1 MSITVKING
10 TAYEAGEGM
19 TILQL
24 AKANQIEIPTLCY
37 DERVKTYGA
46 CGLCVVEVEGAP
58 KLFRACAT
66 AVTDGMS
73 VLTDTPRVRES
84 RKTALE
90 FLMSDHTGDCK
101 APCSI
106 ACPAGT
112 DCQGYVGLIANGEF
126 EEAIRV
132 VKNKIPLPASIG
144 RVCPHPCETA
154 CRRQYVED
162 SVAIAQLKSFVADKD
177 LAGEKYIPAKAAPTG
192 KKVAVIGGGPG
203 GLSVAYFLAVK
214 GHSVTIYDAMPQ
226 MGGMLRYGIPEYR
239 LPKNVVDAE
248 VDTIAR
254 LGVIMKNNV
263 AVGKEITLEE
273 LRSANDAVV
282 VAIGAWSSRGMH
294 VKGEDGANVLGGIDF
309 LRAVA
314 LGAPPAI
321 GDKVA
326 VVGGGNTAMDACR
339 TAVRL
344 GAKEVSILYRR
355 TRAEMPAEEVEIKE
369 AEEEG
374 VVFRF
379 LSNPI
384 EIRNGSVLLQ
394 KMELG
399 EPDASGR
406 RSPVPIEG
414 AVEELPVSTVI
425 MAIGQGA
432 NLTGFEALEQTNRR
446 TIAADEST
454 YTTSIEGVF
463 AIGDATNRG
472 ASIAIEAIGEA
483 QRSADV
489 IDSYLHGA
497 VVGYKKPYMVTL
509 PEPPYAKLKTFG
521 KMERQNMKHLL
532 PDYRKHNFEEIM
544 QGYTEEDAMKEA
556 NRCLGCGC
564 HDYFDCKLYRYAN
577 EYDVKPER
585 LAGEKHNRT
594 VADNHPYI
602 LRNPDKCILC
612 GLCVRACDEVMQV
625 GALGLVN
632 RGFDTIVKPAIGQ
645 PLLDAGCVSCGLCVA
660 LCPTG
665 ALLESNRYKKDV
677 PVAEESRMVPCEFCP
692 AGCMVD
698 LRYTGHTVTRALP
711 AEGGLLCA
719 LGRFGTVNKANGKLE
734 GNFRIEH
741 TEQFTPIDEDIASR
755 LVPGVSAKQVLQGL
769 SIVSKK
775 RREEKA

>member
-1 MSITVKING
+1 MSINVTING
-10 TAYEAGEGM
+10 KSYEAQEGM

-24 AKANQIEIPTLCY
+24 ARQNEIEIPTLCY

-46 CGLCVVEVEGAP
+46 CGLCVVEVEGSP

-66 AVTDGMS
+66 AVTDGMK
-73 VLTDTPRVRES
+73 VLTDTPRVHES

-101 APCSI
+101 APCSL

-126 EEAIRV
+126 EEAIKV

-144 RVCPHPCETA
+144 RVCPHPCEAA
-154 CRRQYVED
+154 CRRQFVEE
-162 SVAIAQLKSFVADKD
+162 SVSIAQLKSFVADKD
-177 LAGEKYIPAKAAPTG
+177 LAGEKYIPAKAPATG
-192 KKVAVIGGGPG
+192 KTVAVVGGGPG
-203 GLSVAYFLAVK
+203 GLSAAYFLAVK
-214 GHSVTIYDAMPQ
+214 GHSVTVFDFMPQ

-239 LPKNVVDAE
+239 LPKAVVDAE
-248 VDTIAR
+248 VDTVAQ
-254 LGVIMKNNV
+254 LGVTLKNNV
-263 AVGKEITLEE
+263 AVGKDITLAQ
-273 LRSANDAVV
+273 LRETYDAVV
-282 VAIGAWSSRGMH
+282 VAIGAWVSKGMR
-294 VKGEDGANVLGGIDF
+294 VKGEENDNVIGGIDF
-309 LRAVA
+309 LRQVA
-314 LGAPPAI
+314 LGNPVSI

-344 GAKEVSILYRR
+344 GAKEVSVIYRR
-355 TRAEMPAEEVEIKE
+355 TRDEMPAEKIEIDE

-379 LSNPI
+379 LTNPI
-384 EIRNGSVLLQ
+384 EFKENAVVLQ
-394 KMELG
+394 KMTLG

-406 RSPVPIEG
+406 RSPVPLEG
-414 AVEELPVSTVI
+414 ETEELPVDTVI
-425 MAIGQGA
+425 MAIGQGTNPA
-432 NLTGFEALEQTNRR
+432 GFEELELTKRN

-454 YTTSIEGVF
+454 YMTSLDGVF
-463 AIGDATNRG
+463 AIGDATNKG

-483 QRSADV
+483 QRGADV
-489 IDSYLHGA
+489 IDSYLKGV
-497 VVGYKKPYMVTL
+497 VVGYKKSYMVTL
-509 PEPPYAKLKTFG
+509 DQPPYAKLKTFS
-521 KMERQNMKHLL
+521 KVERQKMAQLAPEERN
-532 PDYRKHNFEEIM
+532 HNFKEIM
-544 QGYTEEDAMKEA
+544 HGYTEEQAIKEA
-556 NRCLGCGC
+556 TRCLGCGC

-612 GLCVRACDEVMQV
+612 GLCVRACDEVMNV

-645 PLLDAGCVSCGLCVA
+645 PLLDSGCVSCGLCVS

-665 ALLESNRYKKDV
+665 ALLEASRYKKDV
-677 PVAEESRMVPCEFCP
+677 PVEEESKIIKCEFCP
-692 AGCMVD
+692 AGCMID
-698 LRYTGHTVTRALP
+698 LRSCGNTVTRALP
-711 AEGGLLCA
+711 ANGGLLCA
-719 LGRFGTVNKANGKLE
+719 LGRFGTVNKAGGKLK
-734 GNFRIEH
+734 GDFYIEH
-741 TEQFTPIDEDIASR
+741 TERFTPIDEDIASK
-755 LVPGVSAKQVLQGL
+755 LVPGVPAKQVLKGL
-769 SIVSKK
+769 AIVNQKMK
-775 RREEKA
+775 QK